1 MATKKD
7 ACYKKVKRS
16 YKKFPSARASQA
28 IAKCRKGK
36 GKVRKTKKGAA
47 LKRWSKEKWVN
58 TKTGKPCGHKG
69 ASKAQY
75 CRPSKRVSKKTP
87 KTTKQVSAATK
98 RKQQAR
104 KASGRRAKPL
114 RKRRTTKK
122 K

>member
-47 LKRWSKEKWVN
+47 LKRW
-58 TKTGKPCGHKG
+58 P
-69 ASKAQY
+69 
-75 CRPSKRVSKKTP
+75 
-87 KTTKQVSAATK
+87 
-98 RKQQAR
+98 
-104 KASGRRAKPL
+104 
-114 RKRRTTKK
+114 
-122 K
+122 